1 MNIKLDE
8 RLKEYM
14 EEKGY
19 KNILITPM
27 ICHTWGGS
35 RLEISARFVDEN
47 EAALLSADHFQS
59 VSHELGEVV
68 IRRIPAYIDNV
79 VTLGLSRFIKRIT
92 VEGIRS
98 A

>member
-27 ICHTWGGS
+27 ICH
-35 RLEISARFVDEN
+35 A
-47 EAALLSADHFQS
+47 
-59 VSHELGEVV
+59 
-68 IRRIPAYIDNV
+68 
-79 VTLGLSRFIKRIT
+79 
-92 VEGIRS
+92 
-98 A
+98 

>member
-27 ICHTWGGS
+27 
-35 RLEISARFVDEN
+35 LK
-47 EAALLSADHFQS
+47 ADHFQS
-59 VSHELGEVV
+59 VSHELGEVL

-92 VEGIRS
+92 VEGIHS